1 MDTSITDIIN
11 EAIRK
16 QLPTEVGTALAARL
30 KEADEADKRVVFL
43 VATLKEKDDEL
54 GKLHRFWNIEGAL
67 NERASELANREKT
80 FAKAETKLALDIAV
94 LDATKKLQNEM
105 VENNQ
110 KVVMAVFGNSRFKY
124 QVSEQGNTPVAVH
137 SGNGFSSVNSA
148 HHSNQTTIEGEG
160 DMPAGVPK

>member
-16 QLPTEVGTALAARL
+16 QLPAEVGTALAARL
-30 KEADEADKRVVFL
+30 KEADETDQQVVFL
-43 VATLKEKDDEL
+43 LAKLKERDEEV
-54 GKLHRFWNIEGAL
+54 GKLHRFWSIEGTL
-67 NERASELANREKT
+67 NERASELTKREHT
-80 FAKAETKLALDIAV
+80 LAKAETKQALDMAV

-124 QVSEQGNTPVAVH
+124 QVSEQGSTPVAVQC
-137 SGNGFSSVNSA
+137 GNGVTSVNSA
-148 HHSNQTTIEGEG
+148 HHSLSLIHI
-160 DMPAGVPK
+160 